1 MAKNPAAPVARFAR
15 FARLAAG
22 CLVVAAQAVGT
33 AQEAALP
40 TAREVVNR
48 HITAIGGEAA
58 YRAVKSVRV
67 RGTFEMTA
75 QNITGALE
83 ILSARPD
90 KILTR
95 VEISN
100 VGHVE
105 TGFDGKVGWTID
117 PMSGPSL
124 ATGRQLSELS
134 NDAWFDSVFHSPDRV
149 KEMTIV
155 GRETFAQRPAF
166 KLHVVFV
173 SGAEQFEYF
182 DAENGLQ
189 IGLEGSRETP
199 MGVLPTSTVL
209 RDYKKF
215 GALLQPTTLVQRAMG
230 IEQTFHITSCEYDV
244 VPANAFELPAQV
256 KALIK

>member
-1 MAKNPAAPVARFAR
+1 MANTPDARFTR
-15 FARLAAG
+15 FVRLSAG
-22 CLVVAAQAVGT
+22 CLVVAAQLVGA
-33 AQEAALP
+33 AQEQPLP
-40 TAREVVNR
+40 AARELVTR
-48 HITAIGGEAA
+48 HVAAIGGEAA
-58 YRAVKSVRV
+58 FRAVKSIRV
-67 RGTFEMTA
+67 RGTFEMAA
-75 QNITGALE
+75 QNISGALE

-90 KILTR
+90 KLLTR
-95 VEISN
+95 VEISA

-117 PMSGPSL
+117 PLSGPAL
-124 ATGRQLSELS
+124 ATGRQLSELG
-134 NDAWFDSVFHSPDRV
+134 NDAWFDSVFHAPDRV
-149 KEMTIV
+149 REMKTV
-155 GRETFAQRPAF
+155 SRETFSQRPAF
-166 KLHVVFV
+166 KVHVAFV
-173 SGAEQFEYF
+173 GGTEQFEYY
-182 DAENGLQ
+182 DAETGLQ

-215 GALLQPTTLVQRAMG
+215 GSLLQPTTLVQRAMG

>member
-1 MAKNPAAPVARFAR
+1 MAKHLDAHVARFV
-15 FARLAAG
+15 RLAAG
-22 CLVVAAQAVGT
+22 CLIVAAQAVGA

-40 TAREVVNR
+40 SARDLVTR
-48 HITAIGGEAA
+48 HVTAIGGEAA

-67 RGTFEMTA
+67 RGTFEMGA

-90 KILTR
+90 KLLTR
-95 VEISN
+95 VEISA

-117 PMSGPSL
+117 PLSGPSL

-134 NDAWFDSVFHSPDRV
+134 NDAWFDSVFHAADRIR
-149 KEMTIV
+149 EMTTV
-155 GRETFAQRPAF
+155 ARETFAQRPAF
-166 KLHVVFV
+166 KIHVVFV
-173 SGAEQFEYF
+173 SGSEQFEYY
-182 DAENGLQ
+182 DAETGLQ

-230 IEQTFHITSCEYDV
+230 IEQMFHITSCEYDV